1 MPVGTEFKA
10 SNSRVL
16 LYGNPKTMKTT
27 WAIHSAI
34 KAGYIVVFFNGD
46 NGIPP
51 FVINSLGKEELERL
65 YIVNCVDKHRIANFV
80 TMMSYIMQQK
90 TVIWDDEDNQFAN
103 ITKNKKHDHLVIKP
117 SLFNKNYCVIV
128 DSYTKLVQ
136 STNEQFAIS
145 NNIDLSEAIKTS
157 WNGYGEQG
165 RWLDWFLKSMSNFP
179 CAFIVIAHASEHER
193 MEKDAN
199 DKTIRVPLGIWP
211 ISSSRPHGRTI
222 GQQFSDILYTDV
234 LLDGSFV
241 IDTRNLHNR
250 QGGARNIAP
259 NIYSMSSVSLEDV
272 IGNVGIE
279 KEDPVAGIE
288 IVRGE

>member
-1 MPVGTEFKA
+1 
-10 SNSRVL
+10 
-16 LYGNPKTMKTT
+16 
-27 WAIHSAI
+27 
-34 KAGYIVVFFNGD
+34 
-46 NGIPP
+46 
-51 FVINSLGKEELERL
+51 
-65 YIVNCVDKHRIANFV
+65 
-80 TMMSYIMQQK
+80 
-90 TVIWDDEDNQFAN
+90 
-103 ITKNKKHDHLVIKP
+103 
-117 SLFNKNYCVIV
+117 
-128 DSYTKLVQ
+128 
-136 STNEQFAIS
+136 
-145 NNIDLSEAIKTS
+145 
-157 WNGYGEQG
+157 
-165 RWLDWFLKSMSNFP
+165 MSNFD

-199 DKTIRVPLGIWP
+199 DKTIRVPLGTWP